1 MEVGTVQRVDI
12 KETMQSAYISYAMS
26 VISSRALPDVR
37 DGLKPVQRRI
47 LYAMYDMGLRHNRP
61 TRKSAR
67 IVGEVLGKYHP
78 HGDSAVYDAMV
89 RMAQE
94 FSMRYVLVEGQ
105 GNFGSV
111 DGDEAAA
118 MRYTEAH
125 LAAVGEEL
133 LVDLEK
139 DTVDFIDN
147 FDGSLQE
154 PSVLPAKLPNL
165 LINGVA
171 GIAVGMATKIPPH
184 NLGEIVDAIV
194 YLIDH
199 YDAIDDVSVDDLME
213 RVEGPDFPTGG
224 IILSREGIRKAY
236 ATGKGRVVVRAKI
249 HVEELSGG
257 RSALVVTEIPYQVNK
272 ANLVERI
279 ADLVR
284 DERIRGIG
292 DLRDE
297 SDRTGMRIMIVLK
310 RGVETP
316 RVLDELYKHTQL
328 RDTFGV
334 NMLALVEGEPRTL
347 SLKRTLIHYI
357 EHRREVLARRTR
369 YELVRAEERAHILE
383 GLQVALDNLDEVI
396 DTIRRSRR
404 VDTARNN
411 LCRNFG
417 LTEIQAQAILD
428 MQLRRLASMER
439 RRIKEEYEDLCKQI
453 DYLRGL
459 LEGEEGILGLI
470 RRDALELKKTYSDT
484 RRTYISDDG
493 ESVDLQPDQ
502 ILPDDKAL
510 ILLTRDGMIRRM
522 PENMAYSKRRNVPG
536 MTARESDALHSFCV
550 VDLQA
555 SMIFFTNR
563 GQAFSLPAHRIPDTM
578 QEEQGLPLSH
588 FVPLE
593 DDEHVVDMIPIDD
606 FSRDACVG
614 MATWQGQIKR
624 LAFEELE
631 TVGRRTAEVI
641 GLVEG
646 DELGWVT
653 VCDDEDEFVMVTRE
667 GKAIRF
673 KAEQVRP
680 QGRSAQ
686 GVKGVTLKGDENKV
700 VGMGVVREGG
710 QLLVVTTRGYAK
722 RTPIEEYSVQGR
734 GGQGMLTVDWNK
746 NAETGPVAAAKIV
759 YPEEQVVLVTKG
771 YEMERL
777 TVKEIPELDRASWGW
792 LVTKENALVETEKGS
807 VVRIVRLRRGDVE
820 TEGGDEE
827 GTGPTEEDKTD
838 EEPEEQAQG
847 EGEPK
852 NESEENSD
860 AVAKAR
866 GRRTRRGAVTQTP
879 QRRRSGQE

>member
-1 MEVGTVQRVDI
+1 MEVGSVQRVDI

-47 LYAMYDMGLRHNRP
+47 LYAMYDMGLRHDRP

-105 GNFGSV
+105 GNFGSI

-125 LAAVGEEL
+125 LAAIGEEL
-133 LVDLEK
+133 LMDLEK
-139 DTVDFIDN
+139 DTVDFVDN

-154 PSVLPAKLPNL
+154 PAVLPAKLPNL

-184 NLGEIVDAIV
+184 NLGEIADAIA

-199 YDAIDDVSVDDLME
+199 YDAIDDVGVDDLMK

-257 RSALVVTEIPYQVNK
+257 RSALVVTELPYQVNK

-284 DERIRGIG
+284 EERVKGIG

-297 SDRTGMRIMIVLK
+297 SDRTGMRIVIVLK
-310 RGVETP
+310 RGVETAP
-316 RVLDELYKHTQL
+316 VLDELYKHTQL

-334 NMLALVEGEPRTL
+334 NMLALVDGEPRTL

-369 YELVRAEERAHILE
+369 YELDKAEKRAHVLE

-404 VDTARNN
+404 VDTARRN
-411 LCRNFG
+411 LCKNFD
-417 LTEIQAQAILD
+417 LTEVQAQAILD

-453 DYLRGL
+453 DYLLEL
-459 LEGEEGILGLI
+459 LEGDEGILDLI
-470 RRDALELKKTYSDT
+470 RSDALELKKAYADA
-484 RRTYISDDG
+484 RRTHISEEG
-493 ESVDLQPDQ
+493 ESAELEPDQ
-502 ILPDDKAL
+502 LLPEKEVL
-510 ILLTRDGMIRRM
+510 VLLTRDGMIRRM

-536 MTARESDALHSFCV
+536 MTARENDALHSFCV
-550 VDLQA
+550 VGSQA
-555 SMIFFTNR
+555 SMLFFTNR

-578 QEEQGLPLSH
+578 QEEQGLPVSH
-588 FVPLE
+588 FVHLE
-593 DDEHVVDMIPIDD
+593 DDECVVAMIPVED
-606 FSRDACVG
+606 FSQDACIG
-614 MATWQGQIKR
+614 MATRQGQIKR

-631 TVGRRTAEVI
+631 TLGRRTAEVI
-641 GLVEG
+641 GLTEG
-646 DELGWVT
+646 DKLGWVT
-653 VCDDEDEFVMVTRE
+653 VCDDEDEFVMVTRV

-673 KAEQVRP
+673 KADEVRP

-686 GVKGVTLKGDENKV
+686 GVKGVALKEEENEV
-700 VGMGVVREGG
+700 VGMDVVREGG

-734 GGQGMLTVDWNK
+734 GGQGMLTVDWNR

-759 YPEEQVVLVTKG
+759 YLEEQVVLVTKE

-792 LVTKENALVETEKGS
+792 LVAKENALVEREKDT
-807 VVRIVRLRRGDVE
+807 VVRIVRLRRGDAE
-820 TEGGDEE
+820 TDGEDEE
-827 GTGPTEEDKTD
+827 EAEPTEEDEA
-838 EEPEEQAQG
+838 EEREEEAQG
-847 EGEPK
+847 EGDPEDK
-852 NESEENSD
+852 REENSD
-860 AVAKAR
+860 TAGKAR
-866 GRRTRRGAVTQTP
+866 GQRTRRGAVTRTP
-879 QRRRSGQE
+879 QRRRSG

>member
-12 KETMQSAYISYAMS
+12 KDTMQSAYISYAMS

-47 LYAMYDMGLRHNRP
+47 LYAMHDMGLRYDRP

-125 LAAVGEEL
+125 LAAIGEEL
-133 LVDLEK
+133 LEDLEK
-139 DTVDFIDN
+139 DTVDFVDN

-154 PSVLPAKLPNL
+154 PAVLPAKLPNL

-171 GIAVGMATKIPPH
+171 GIAVGMATKIPSH

-199 YDAIDDVSVDDLME
+199 YDTVDDVSVDDLME

-257 RSALVVTEIPYQVNK
+257 RTALVVTELPYQVNK

-297 SDRTGMRIMIVLK
+297 SDRTGMRIVIVLK
-310 RGVETP
+310 RGVETAP
-316 RVLDELYKHTQL
+316 VLDELYKHTQL

-334 NMLALVEGEPRTL
+334 NMLALVDGEPRTL
-347 SLKRTLIHYI
+347 SLKRSLIHYI

-369 YELVRAEERAHILE
+369 YELARAEARAHILE

-404 VDTARNN
+404 VDTARRN

-417 LTEIQAQAILD
+417 LTEVQAQAILD
-428 MQLRRLASMER
+428 MRLRRLASMER
-439 RRIKEEYEDLCKQI
+439 RKINEEYEDLCKQI

-459 LEGEEGILGLI
+459 LEGDEGILDLI
-470 RRDALELKKTYSDT
+470 RSDALELKKKYADA

-493 ESVDLQPDQ
+493 ESVELQPDQ
-502 ILPDDKAL
+502 LLPDKEVL

-522 PENMAYSKRRNVPG
+522 PQNMAYSRRRNVPG
-536 MTARESDALHSFCV
+536 MTARENDALHSFCV
-550 VDLQA
+550 ANSQA
-555 SMIFFTNR
+555 SMVFFTNG

-578 QEEQGLPLSH
+578 QEREGLPVSH
-588 FVPLE
+588 FVQLE
-593 DDEHVVDMIPIDD
+593 DDERIVAMIPIED
-606 FSRDACVG
+606 FSQDACVG
-614 MATWQGQIKR
+614 MATRQGQIKR

-631 TVGRRTAEVI
+631 TLGRRTAEVI
-641 GLVEG
+641 GLAEG
-646 DELGWVT
+646 DALGWVA
-653 VCDDEDEFVMVTRE
+653 VCDDEDEFAMVTRE

-673 KAEQVRP
+673 KADEVRP

-686 GVKGVTLKGDENKV
+686 GVKGVALKGDENEV
-700 VGMGVVREGG
+700 VGMDVVREGG
-710 QLLVVTTRGYAK
+710 HLLVVTTRGYAK
-722 RTPIEEYSVQGR
+722 RTPVKEYGVQGR
-734 GGQGMLTVDWNK
+734 GGQGMLTVDWNR
-746 NAETGPVAAAKIV
+746 NAETGPVAAARIV
-759 YPEEQVVLVTKG
+759 SLEEEVVFVTKE

-777 TVKEIPELDRASWGW
+777 AVQDVPELDRATWGW
-792 LVTKENALVETEKGS
+792 LVTKENALVETEKDPI
-807 VVRIVRLRRGDVE
+807 VRIVRLRREDEDDGE
-820 TEGGDEE
+820 TDPREDPEE
-827 GTGPTEEDKTD
+827 ESETD
-838 EEPEEQAQG
+838 EEFEEQAQG
-847 EGEPK
+847 E
-852 NESEENSD
+852 EEHEDGDEDDPD
-860 AVAKAR
+860 APEKVR
-866 GRRTRRGAVTQTP
+866 GQRARRGAVTRAP
-879 QRRRSGQE
+879 QRRRSD